1 MKSFSSFYSQHQF
14 LDEYH
19 SIVEND
25 LTQYTHAI
33 FTMII
38 QFEGS
43 LKNKPCKSTKQ
54 QQQH

>member
-14 LDEYH
+14 LGEYH
-19 SIVEND
+19 STVEND
-25 LTQYTHAI
+25 LTRYTHAT